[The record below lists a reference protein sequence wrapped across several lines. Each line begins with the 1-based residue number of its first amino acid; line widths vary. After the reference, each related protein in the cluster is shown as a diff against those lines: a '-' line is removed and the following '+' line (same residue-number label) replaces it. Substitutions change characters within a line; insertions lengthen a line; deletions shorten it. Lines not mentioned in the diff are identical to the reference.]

1 MPRQQIL
8 GLVMITLLLLLFI
21 VVRHLW
27 SLI

>member
-1 MPRQQIL
+1 MLRQQIP